1 MNKCS
6 AERGEK
12 SALKP
17 PTTQTRLTSTSKAN
31 TMQTP
36 CFRGAERCSTSITRV
51 ENFFHHGDDLGVSLS
66 SGERTPL
73 TSLFFFQNFNPR
85 SRLRER
91 DSLRA
96 PPRRSSLRG
105 DGLLAPS
112 LSPLA
117 MRDTGSG
124 EVSPLCECLLP
135 GIGGTGGAAGRPSC
149 AEARCVLSALFG
161 QFPGAANGSSVV
173 ARL

>member
-1 MNKCS
+1 MTSSSGKGNASLIIHSTDSIMVYPLVTTQGKKKQTNEQCS
-6 AERGEK
+6 AVQNVKEMRSEASPK
-12 SALKP
+12 TQLLSDSLD
-17 PTTQTRLTSTSKAN
+17 TTPRK
-31 TMQTP
+31 TP
-36 CFRGAERCSTSITRV
+36 YLHGAELRSNGITSV
-51 ENFFHHGDDLGVSLS
+51 ELCFHHGDDLGVSLS
-66 SGERTPL
+66 SCERTPL

-124 EVSPLCECLLP
+124 DVSPL
-135 GIGGTGGAAGRPSC
+135 
-149 AEARCVLSALFG
+149 
-161 QFPGAANGSSVV
+161 
-173 ARL
+173 